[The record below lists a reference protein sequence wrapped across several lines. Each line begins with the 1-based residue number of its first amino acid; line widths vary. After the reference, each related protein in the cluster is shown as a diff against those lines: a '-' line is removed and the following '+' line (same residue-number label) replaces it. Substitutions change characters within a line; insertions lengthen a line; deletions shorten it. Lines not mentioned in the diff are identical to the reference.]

1 MNKLV
6 LGLILLAIVTLLY
19 VLSLIP
25 REVEMTDKMIRIRP
39 WMGNEEIPYNEIAD
53 IEVLDYSGSNFRL
66 CGISGVNSRIG
77 WFWNSNIGVYKAFI
91 TNRQDSI
98 LITLRSGKKIAFSVD
113 HPTDVINAIRCKIT
127 LK

>member
-25 REVEMTDKMIRIRP
+25 REVEMTDKMIRIRL
-39 WMGNEEIPYNEIAD
+39 WIGNEEIPYNEIAD

-91 TNRQDSI
+91 TNCQDSI